1 MAALGS
7 GLPQLRVSQGIGEM
21 SKLEPRI
28 AATVVQ
34 ILQWLVAGNFS
45 AIEKYTHGV
54 RLSASLLR
62 QAVQDY
68 GRTLV
73 MPPQSALDQLDVI
86 EIETSVPRSWSI
98 RVDLWTVEE
107 NRSDLSLEC
116 TLIDRQGALLAAEI
130 DNLHVL

>member
-1 MAALGS
+1 MA
-7 GLPQLRVSQGIGEM
+7 
-21 SKLEPRI
+21 KLDPRI

-34 ILQWLVAGNFS
+34 ILQWLAAGDFA

-54 RLSASLLR
+54 RLSASLLEE
-62 QAVQDY
+62 AVHDY

-73 MPPQSALDQLDVI
+73 MPPQSALDCLDVV
-86 EIETSVPRSWSI
+86 EIENSDPCAWSI

-107 NRSDLSLEC
+107 GRSDLSLEC
-116 TLIDRQGALLAAEI
+116 TLIDSPGAMLTAEI

>member
-1 MAALGS
+1 
-7 GLPQLRVSQGIGEM
+7 M
-21 SKLEPRI
+21 SKLDPRI

-73 MPPQSALDQLDVI
+73 MPPQSALDQLDAI

-98 RVDLWTVEE
+98 RVDLWTDEE

-116 TLIDRQGALLAAEI
+116 TLIDRNGALLAAEI